1 MPLVLQRLAEIL
13 RYIIGSVRLLTKQE
27 VRSQEPGVRM
37 TKQKLKSRA
46 FRVTRKKPN
55 LRTPSTN
62 FDF

>member
-1 MPLVLQRLAEIL
+1 M
-13 RYIIGSVRLLTKQE
+13 TKQE